1 MSISFKDFQKIN
13 LVVGLVEEAE
23 RIEDSEKLIKLIVD
37 IGVEKREIIAGIGEK
52 YSKENL
58 IDKKIAIVANLEPKT
73 IFGYQ
78 SNGMI
83 LAADLEGEPSVIFID
98 DNVPPGSQIR

>member
-1 MSISFKDFQKIN
+1 MNISFKDFQKIN
-13 LVVGLVEEAE
+13 LVVGLVEKAE
-23 RIEDSEKLIKLIVD
+23 RIEESEKLIKLIVD
-37 IGVEKREIIAGIGEK
+37 IGAEKREIVAGIGEK
-52 YSKENL
+52 CSKEDL
-58 IDKKIAIVANLEPKT
+58 VDKKIAIVANLEPKT

-83 LAADLEGEPSVIFID
+83 LAADLEGEPFVIFID

>member
-1 MSISFKDFQKIN
+1 
-13 LVVGLVEEAE
+13 VVGLVEKAE
-23 RIEDSEKLIKLIVD
+23 RIEESEKLIKLIVD
-37 IGVEKREIIAGIGEK
+37 IGAEKREIVAGIGEK
-52 YSKENL
+52 YSKEDL
-58 IDKKIAIVANLEPKT
+58 VDKKIAIVANLEPKT

-83 LAADLEGEPSVIFID
+83 LAADLEGEPFVIFID

>member
-1 MSISFKDFQKIN
+1 MNISFKDFQKIN
-13 LVVGLVEEAE
+13 LVVGLVEKAE
-23 RIEDSEKLIKLIVD
+23 RIEESEKLIKLIVD
-37 IGVEKREIIAGIGEK
+37 IGAEKREIVAGIGEK
-52 YSKENL
+52 YSKEDL
-58 IDKKIAIVANLEPKT
+58 VDKKIAIVANLEPKT

-83 LAADLEGEPSVIFID
+83 LAADLEGEPFVIFID